1 MKDRIGTIEDAFAF
15 QLQRLYYTENRIK
28 EEFHHCCAHVHSPAL
43 KKHVEDYL
51 DETDS
56 KILKLQRV
64 FNYIL
69 KEPLPLKNET
79 INRLLHETNEIL
91 TLSQSAFLKDL
102 LIINVIKDLNAYKIS
117 NYRNVYIYSVEL
129 ELDTPTDLLQQ
140 VLEWE
145 LDTSKALSALML
157 REFNR
162 TPEGQ
167 GKVL

>member
-1 MKDRIGTIEDAFAF
+1 MKDRVGNIEEAFAF
-15 QLQRLYYTENRIK
+15 QLQRLYYTEYKIK
-28 EEFHHCCAHVHSPAL
+28 DALQHCCAHVFSKAL
-43 KKHVEDYL
+43 RKHVVDYL

-56 KILKLQRV
+56 KILKLERI

-69 KEPLPLKNET
+69 KEPVPLKNET
-79 INRLLHETNEIL
+79 INHLLEETNEVLSL
-91 TLSQSAFLKDL
+91 TQSASLKDL
-102 LIINVIKDLNAYKIS
+102 LVINVLKDLTAYKIS

-145 LDTSKALSALML
+145 LDTSKALSGLML

-162 TPEGQ
+162 TPETREAF
-167 GKVL
+167 